1 MRKLL
6 ILLAVGLVL
15 AGIAAAGINIT
26 RLYRIFQ
33 PIVVCLSIMAAA
45 IFVRLNRG
53 MPSLEWKAITPK
65 ERMDLT
71 GAILRLAKDYV
82 IGLGITFFTICLLI
96 GFSLFKPSDL
106 MFFTISQKKIAVFVF
121 FSSLFSSLIWM
132 GYVIWRDLD
141 IVKLQ
146 KTIIDSAAT
155 KEENDAQI
163 AEASAKIEASK
174 SSGLRAPPTTVR
186 NWQN

>member
-6 ILLAVGLVL
+6 ILLAIGMLL
-15 AGIAAAGINIT
+15 AGVVAAEIDVA

-53 MPSLEWKAITPK
+53 MPTLEWKSVSPDQ
-65 ERMDLT
+65 RRQLT
-71 GAILRLAKDYV
+71 EAILRLAKDYV
-82 IGLGITFFTICLLI
+82 IGLVLTFSAICILI
-96 GFSLFKPSDL
+96 AFSLYTPSDL
-106 MFFTISQKKIAVFVF
+106 EFLTRQHRKIAVFSF
-121 FSSLFSSLIWM
+121 FVSLFSSVIWM

-146 KTIIDSAAT
+146 KTIIDNAAT

-163 AEASAKIEASK
+163 KEAMAKTESSK
-174 SSGLRAPPTTVR
+174 SSNLRSPPVTVQ
-186 NWQN
+186 NWPH